1 MTLLAAGQHVV
12 RVPTRLMA
20 GARRA
25 GRDRGKS
32 DPIDAETLA
41 LAALRHPDLPV
52 ASLNGASRE
61 VKALSYFRRDL
72 MRQRT
77 QVCNKNSLVPS
88 RGFAGCVVDRIA
100 IELDCFDGVGARP
113 AREPMARCTDLNRQN
128 TSRASEL
135 QTLVRQLARA
145 TWPCPAAVVNVAS
158 ALHLQPVGRIE
169 RQIEAP
175 MDSCSRSAPAA
186 CT

>member
-77 QVCNKNSLVPS
+77 QVCNKIRWYLHEASPAAWSTGSPS
-88 RGFAGCVVDRIA
+88 SWTASMVSGPGRLASRWPAAPTSTGRTPAG
-100 IELDCFDGVGARP
+100 
-113 AREPMARCTDLNRQN
+113 
-128 TSRASEL
+128 RASCRL
-135 QTLVRQLARA
+135 
-145 TWPCPAAVVNVAS
+145 WS
-158 ALHLQPVGRIE
+158 G
-169 RQIEAP
+169 
-175 MDSCSRSAPAA
+175 S
-186 CT
+186 